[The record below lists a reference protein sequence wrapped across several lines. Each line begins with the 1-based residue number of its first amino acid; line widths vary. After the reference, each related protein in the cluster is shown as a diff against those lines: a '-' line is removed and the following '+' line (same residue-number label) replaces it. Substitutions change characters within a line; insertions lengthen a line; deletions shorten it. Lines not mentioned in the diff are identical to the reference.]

1 MGLRLIRIGN
11 KVRVG
16 EVKSLSF
23 RRSMRNSAVI
33 LYVVALWV
41 IYILVRHAGFDIPH
55 WADFAFSFL
64 IVALVGVVDKQLPSR
79 RFKNLGLLLGMMCA
93 MFVFFLTKK
102 IILGTLSMD
111 VEVWLFGI
119 LIIIS
124 SGYSSYCLW
133 RWMRNIRWYKDL
145 VQQRELRAKRKRNLA
160 Y

>member
-1 MGLRLIRIGN
+1 MGLRLVRIGN

-33 LYVVALWV
+33 LYVVALFA
-41 IYILVRHAGFDIPH
+41 IRIAVRRAGYDIPK

-64 IVALVGVVDKQLPSR
+64 VVALVGVVDKQLPSR

-119 LIIIS
+119 LIILS
-124 SGYSSYCLW
+124 FGYSAYCLW
-133 RWMRNIRWYKDL
+133 RWMRNIRWYRDL
-145 VQQRELRAKRKRNLA
+145 ALERELRAKRKRKLE

>member
-1 MGLRLIRIGN
+1 MGLRLIRIGD

-33 LYVVALWV
+33 LYMVALWV
-41 IYILVRHAGFDIPH
+41 IYIVVRRAGFDIPD

-64 IVALVGVVDKQLPSR
+64 VVALVGVVDKQLPSR
-79 RFKNLGLLLGMMCA
+79 RFKNLGLLLGVMGVI
-93 MFVFFLTKK
+93 FVYTCTRKYFS
-102 IILGTLSMD
+102 GTLSMD

-119 LIIIS
+119 LIILS
-124 SGYSSYCLW
+124 FGYSAYCLW
-133 RWMRNIRWYKDL
+133 RWMRNIRWYKEL
-145 VQQRELRAKRKRNLA
+145 ALSRELRAKRKRKLE